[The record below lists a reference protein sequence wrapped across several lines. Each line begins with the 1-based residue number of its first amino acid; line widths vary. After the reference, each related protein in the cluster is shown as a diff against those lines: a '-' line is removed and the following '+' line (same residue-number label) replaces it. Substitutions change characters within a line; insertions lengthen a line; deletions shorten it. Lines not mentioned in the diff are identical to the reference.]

1 VVAQMRKDADER
13 EDIFREAVEIIKKAK
28 K

>member
-1 VVAQMRKDADER
+1 VVAQMRKDADKR

>member
-1 VVAQMRKDADER
+1 MRKDADKR

>member
-1 VVAQMRKDADER
+1 VVAQMRKDADKR
-13 EDIFREAVEIIKKAK
+13 EDIFRESVEIIKKAK